1 MYGSHTARKSRLAAG
16 PSSSATSANVRRT
29 SPPTPRRSS
38 PGRPLRQ
45 RPFWSSAMTLPDG
58 DAEALSSAPTR
69 TAAASAISGHTDSAT
84 NADGRAVAP
93 GLRTGAPASVRP
105 TSASMRA
112 AACWRSGSRLAQSD
126 RGLAFGRQ
134 SYSQPRSVPVVKA
147 LVTPSGVRRRPRAG
161 ECDDFHAIARLRWP
175 RGPSC
180 GRLFLPQPVF
190 SAERRPLAIRGARL
204 SAKGMSDGIAAVR
217 PEMV

>member
-84 NADGRAVAP
+84 NADGRTVAP

-105 TSASMRA
+105 TSASMRS

-126 RGLAFGRQ
+126 RGLAFGRHRH
-134 SYSQPRSVPVVKA
+134 SGLVGVAKVEAIVRVQPPSCAGRPVVSA
-147 LVTPSGVRRRPRAG
+147 HRHHEDGRGGTIAPDRRDRPMPQSNSAVSEARFELRDRCSAG
-161 ECDDFHAIARLRWP
+161 AM
-175 RGPSC
+175 
-180 GRLFLPQPVF
+180 Q
-190 SAERRPLAIRGARL
+190 
-204 SAKGMSDGIAAVR
+204 
-217 PEMV
+217 